1 MSRIGKQP
9 IEVPATAKVTID
21 GRMVTVEGPKGTL
34 RFEHHELVRVVWDE
48 SEKSIICTIDEADLD
63 TRSVRAQWGTTRAIL
78 ANMVAGVVKGYERK
92 LEVIGV
98 GWNVSLAGQ
107 TLKLNVGY
115 ANTVEVAIPAGVAV
129 AVNKQMMTVS
139 GADKQAVG
147 QLAAE
152 IRAVR
157 KPEPYNGKGIKYLDE
172 TIRRKQGKQ
181 FGS

>member
-9 IEVPATAKVTID
+9 IQVPASAKVSIS
-21 GRMVTVEGPKGTL
+21 GRTVSIEGPKGSLT
-34 RFEHHELVRVVWDE
+34 FEHHERVGVAWNEDD
-48 SEKSIICTIDEADLD
+48 KSIVCTIDEADSED
-63 TRSVRAQWGTTRAIL
+63 RSARAQWGTTRAIL
-78 ANMVAGVVKGYERK
+78 ANMVDGVVKGYERK

-98 GWNVSLAGQ
+98 GWNVTLAGQ

-115 ANTVEVAIPAGVAV
+115 ANTVEVPVPAGVTV
-129 AVNKQMMTVS
+129 AVDKQMMTVS

-172 TIRRKQGKQ
+172 TIRRKQGKK